1 MATRGSQEPLTNMEI
16 YNKLKKT
23 IEQLHS
29 ANAQITTLQQ
39 HNQQLTKDNETL
51 QQKNTE
57 LTKKINEYE
66 KQIQKQSE
74 TIKVMTEEKKKT
86 IEEYNKLQQQ
96 FKEEKETHEND
107 LKSFWKAKYAE
118 LVDGRV
124 LKKIYNIMNEEEYE
138 KIEKNKWL
146 NSNKMIEL
154 VDKINVAIYN
164 DGEPFWV
171 VVEGKLTQENWQ
183 KLKEAKEELMKEANK
198 DEK

>member
-39 HNQQLTKDNETL
+39 HNQQLTKDNEIL
-51 QQKNTE
+51 RQKNTE
-57 LTKKINEYE
+57 LTRKNDECE

-96 FKEEKETHEND
+96 YTAEKQGHNED
-107 LKSFWKAKYAE
+107 LKSFWRVRYME
-118 LVDGRV
+118 LIDGRV
-124 LKKIYNIMNEEEYE
+124 LKKIDNIMHEEEYE

-164 DGEPFWV
+164 DGEPFWY
-171 VVEGKLTQENWQ
+171 VVEGKLTQEDWQ
-183 KLKEAKEELMKEANK
+183 KLKEAKEELMNERRQK
-198 DEK
+198 